1 MDIQEIANSY
11 AEGKANEAIT
21 KAIAQAYIDGYKDG
35 YKSGKENAQIEYNDA
50 EFVDLGLPS
59 GTLWASDYLKDTE
72 GKVRYL
78 PYMEAK
84 EHSLPS
90 IEQWKEL
97 EQYCRWDASL
107 LSDKSKI
114 FHCVGLN
121 GNVISFSQT
130 GFIESCSC
138 VVLNEVKMWLKDDS
152 ENLRKQS
159 VWMCSERRF
168 PEVSKSTSLMFCG
181 FKLPIRL
188 VR

>member
-35 YKSGKENAQIEYNDA
+35 YKSGKENVQIECNDA

-59 GTLWASDYLKDTE
+59 GTLWSSDFVKDSE

-84 EHSLPS
+84 GYPLPS

-97 EQYCRWDASL
+97 EKYCRWDASL

-121 GNVISFSQT
+121 GNVISFFQT
-130 GFIESCSC
+130 GFIESSSC
-138 VVLNEVKMWLKDDS
+138 IDFANARMWLKDDS
-152 ENLRKQS
+152 EKFDKQS
-159 VWMCSERRF
+159 ILMYSGKKF